1 MVYQVVTVWEP
12 RSWGRSDAYLLNP
25 YVQGSGSQETF
36 VTGDQGT
43 GDRVKEGEQLTIET
57 FFLVGNVRLWFPCTS
72 GRGAGV

>member
-1 MVYQVVTVWEP
+1 M
-12 RSWGRSDAYLLNP
+12 
-25 YVQGSGSQETF
+25 QGSGSQETF
-36 VTGDQGT
+36 VTGDRGA